1 MPHFSRIANIINDS
15 RVRKPVNAAFTIS
28 PAFPST
34 GCTVVNFIDSS
45 NRGIIRF
52 TSNGAF
58 NVTPNTTFSA
68 NVLMWG
74 GGGGASVANGGG
86 GGFSYGVITFYANV
100 SYNVVIGAGGTTA
113 GSGGGGTGIEY
124 LANANTILSAGGGGG
139 GAPGGAGGAGGGII
153 AANGAGGSAAGSRY
167 SAGAPGSLK
176 VGGDGGSGLVG
187 YGRGGSGAGGGGGG
201 LYGGGSS
208 ASGGAGGGGF
218 FDTRIIANSTQ
229 ANTITGNGRFAAG
242 NTDVLY
248 SAGVGEGA
256 SAPSGVGSDGRIIL
270 VFVS

>member
-1 MPHFSRIANIINDS
+1 MPHLSRLSNIVSDS
-15 RVRKPVNAAFTIS
+15 RYRRSSNVSLRIT

-34 GCTVVNFIDSS
+34 GCTVVNFTDTA

-58 NVTPNTTFSA
+58 NVTPNTTFTA

-74 GGGGASVANGGG
+74 GGGGASGANGGG
-86 GGFSYGVITFYANV
+86 GGFSWGVITFFANV

-139 GAPGGAGGAGGGII
+139 GAPGGAGGAGGGFI
-153 AANGAGGSAAGSRY
+153 AANGAGGVAAGSSY
-167 SAGAPGSLK
+167 AAGAPGTLK
-176 VGGDGGSGLVG
+176 QGGDGGSGLVG

-201 LYGGGSS
+201 LFGGGSS
-208 ASGGAGGGGF
+208 ASGGGGGGGF
-218 FDTRIIANSTQ
+218 FNFALVAN
-229 ANTITGNGRFAAG
+229 ANTANTQTGNSIFAAG
-242 NTDVLY
+242 NTDALY
-248 SAGVGEGA
+248 ADNAGQGGT
-256 SAPSGVGSDGRIIL
+256 APSASGFDGRIVLIYA
-270 VFVS
+270 S